1 MHGAAEC
8 IEELPTATAGL
19 PPYIEKVC
27 RVNYEGEFFT
37 LSGSLLESE
46 KAELAAGSRAHARP
60 LPVATKPRRPAGVQ
74 AAAAAQQPWRRQPAA
89 AAAEGQSAARAAQAD
104 GAAPPRPV
112 AEPPATDGAAQQP
125 EHRKK
130 SKRRDGGDAGEC
142 CISACSA
149 AAGLIAG
156 AVLAT
161 GKMEKCKRVLML
173 SDRRRRQ
180 WSGQR
185 GETAKEEE
193 SKDKQ
198 GGGLLG
204 RP

>member
-1 MHGAAEC
+1 MHGDAEC

-19 PPYIEKVC
+19 PPYIQKFC

-37 LSGSLLESE
+37 LSGSLLEPE

-60 LPVATKPRRPAGVQ
+60 LPVA
-74 AAAAAQQPWRRQPAA
+74 QQPWRRQPAA
-89 AAAEGQSAARAAQAD
+89 AAAGGQSAARAAQAN
-104 GAAPPRPV
+104 GAAPPRPA
-112 AEPPATDGAAQQP
+112 AEQPATDGAAQQP

-149 AAGLIAG
+149 AAGLVAG

-161 GKMEKCKRVLML
+161 GKMEKCKRVTRLMLML